1 MQTVITHLKNHCR
14 GCNLNADSL
23 ERLVLPLSMASST
36 ALIGL
41 HQRNINSV
49 FTIIF
54 LTRIKSREKAP
65 ALTAAKFNGK
75 NNELR
80 KKIMEES
87 EKSTEITWVQGSDWL
102 TIQLEWRRHWFEVE
116 RGGGSQLVGG
126 GGGKVEAPAGKVK
139 STCLS
144 STHASSASLHP
155 PNASHQPN
163 STTLQ
168 LHFYSCTA

>member
-1 MQTVITHLKNHCR
+1 M
-14 GCNLNADSL
+14 
-23 ERLVLPLSMASST
+23 PLSMASPT

-41 HQRNINSV
+41 HQRDINSV
-49 FTIIF
+49 FTIIL

-102 TIQLEWRRHWFEVE
+102 TIQLEWRRHWF
-116 RGGGSQLVGG
+116 
-126 GGGKVEAPAGKVK
+126 
-139 STCLS
+139 
-144 STHASSASLHP
+144 
-155 PNASHQPN
+155 
-163 STTLQ
+163 
-168 LHFYSCTA
+168 